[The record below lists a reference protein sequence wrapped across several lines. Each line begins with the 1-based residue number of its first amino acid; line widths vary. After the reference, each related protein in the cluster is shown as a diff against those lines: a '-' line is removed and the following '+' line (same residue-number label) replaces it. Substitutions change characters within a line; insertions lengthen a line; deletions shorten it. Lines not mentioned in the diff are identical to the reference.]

1 LVKLLGPRQKE
12 KRSLGVLR
20 MALALAIAA
29 FLGGALGL
37 IWQSA
42 SFFGEDAEAEV
53 LTAEVPQD

>member
-1 LVKLLGPRQKE
+1 MLFGLRQQE

-20 MALALAIAA
+20 MALALVIAA

-42 SFFGEDAEAEV
+42 SFFGDEPEEEV
-53 LTAEVPQD
+53 VTAEVPQD